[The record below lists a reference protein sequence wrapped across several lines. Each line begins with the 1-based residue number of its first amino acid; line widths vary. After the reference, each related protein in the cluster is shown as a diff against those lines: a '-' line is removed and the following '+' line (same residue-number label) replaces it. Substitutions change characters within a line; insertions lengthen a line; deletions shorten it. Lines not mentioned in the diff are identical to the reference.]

1 MSTLELVRG
10 ALSDECG
17 INPAAVNENTDLMK
31 DLKVDSL
38 DLINAS
44 FAIEK
49 ACGVELPLEEWMAEE
64 YGESGAVER
73 RFMVGSICAY
83 IDAKR

>member
-1 MSTLELVRG
+1 MSTLELVRS
-10 ALSDECG
+10 ALAGECG
-17 INPAAVNENTDLMK
+17 INPAAVNEDTDLMK
-31 DLKVDSL
+31 DLKIDSL

-44 FAIEK
+44 YAIQK
-49 ACGVELPLEEWMAEE
+49 ACGVELPLEEWIAEE
-64 YGESGAVER
+64 YGESGAVDR